1 MPSSYDT
8 IVIGAGPGGEVCA
21 GVLGR
26 AGQRVAIVERELVA
40 GECSYWACMPTKV
53 LLRPPEAVEG
63 ARRAPGARRAV
74 TGGPDVAETLA
85 WRDRIVHGY
94 DDAGQ
99 LPWLEDRG
107 IELLRGVGRL
117 AGPGRVR
124 VGDVEHT
131 ADAIVLATGSLPI
144 IPPIPGLRDLD
155 GVWTN
160 REATGMRAVPRRL
173 LVLGGGAVGVE
184 LAQIVRRLGGEV
196 ALVEGGERLLGREP
210 HAVGE
215 ALAQALEREGIAVH
229 LGLHA
234 AQAARDGEDYVLRL
248 EDGTEL
254 RGDRLLVATGRRP
267 RVEDLGLETVGIEA
281 GEHGVEVDERLRA
294 ADGVWAVGDVN
305 GVLLFTHVA
314 KYQGRVAANDI
325 LGRGA
330 TADYRAVP
338 RVVFTDPQVAVVGVA
353 EDRFSATA
361 PMTGVPRAYT
371 YVDDPSA
378 VPGFLTLVSDGEVL
392 TGAHAVG
399 PEAGE
404 WLQQATLAIRA
415 RVPLAVLRDTIQ
427 PFPAFSEIYVHALER
442 LVQALGDAGA
452 CPDVTVPDCRPLEA
466 TAR

>member
-1 MPSSYDT
+1 MPSSYNT

-21 GVLGR
+21 GVLGQ

-40 GECSYWACMPTKV
+40 GECSYWACMPSKV
-53 LLRPPEAVEG
+53 LLRPPEAVES
-63 ARRAPGARRAV
+63 ARRAPGARQAV
-74 TGGPDVAETLA
+74 TSDPAVAETLA

-99 LPWLEDRG
+99 LPWLEERG
-107 IELLRGVGRL
+107 IELLRGTGRI

-131 ADAIVLATGSLPI
+131 ADAIVLATGSVPI
-144 IPPIPGLRDLD
+144 IPPVEGLRELD

-160 REATGMRAVPRRL
+160 REATGMKEVPRRL

-184 LAQIVRRLGGEV
+184 LAQIVQRLGGDV
-196 ALVEGGERLLGREP
+196 VLVEGGERLLGHEP
-210 HAVGE
+210 RAVGE
-215 ALAQALEREGIAVH
+215 ALAEALENDGVELH
-229 LGLHA
+229 LGSHA
-234 AQAARDGEDYVLRL
+234 AKASRDGDDYVLRL
-248 EDGTEL
+248 ENGTVL

-267 RVEDLGLETVGIEA
+267 RVDDLGLETVGIAA
-281 GEHGVEVDERLRA
+281 GNHGVEVDERLRA
-294 ADGVWAVGDVN
+294 AAGVWAVGDVN
-305 GVLLFTHVA
+305 GVMLFTHVA

-330 TADYRAVP
+330 VADYRAVP
-338 RVVFTDPQVAVVGVA
+338 RIVFTDPQVAVVGLA
-353 EDRFSATA
+353 EDRFTATA
-361 PMTGVPRAYT
+361 PITGVPRAYT

-378 VPGFLTLVSDGEVL
+378 TPGFLTLVSDGEVL

-415 RVPLAVLRDTIQ
+415 RVPIAVLRDTIQ
-427 PFPAFSEIYVHALER
+427 PFPAFSEIYVHALEK
-442 LVQALGDAGA
+442 LVQALGDADA
-452 CPDVTVPDCRPLEA
+452 CPEVTVPDCRPLGA